1 MRANSLIRGCRSMV
15 EHQLPNQLPY
25 GQNMNRLPR
34 NFIPTSMTSSQS
46 TGPVHLV
53 MPQAA
58 QMTETLWRERMS
70 WILNGAMVIAV
81 LVAVSAFQARNLLD
95 TDQQLAPELF
105 AMTLDGNSF
114 DLTSKELRS
123 TVIYFFAPWCQYC
136 ALSSDNLNRLRRL
149 RDEDALRIVAVAL
162 DWNDPDEVKTFAERH
177 ELNVPVLLGDAAI
190 ARDWKVYGFPT
201 YYVLDSQRRV
211 VSRDIG
217 YSTQ

>member
-1 MRANSLIRGCRSMV
+1 MG
-15 EHQLPNQLPY
+15 
-25 GQNMNRLPR
+25 
-34 NFIPTSMTSSQS
+34 
-46 TGPVHLV
+46 

-58 QMTETLWRERMS
+58 PMTEPRWRKRIS
-70 WILNGAMVIAV
+70 WIFNGAMMIAV
-81 LVAVSAFQARNLLD
+81 FVAVSAFQARNMLD
-95 TDQQLAPELF
+95 TNRQLSPELS

-114 DLTSKELRS
+114 DLASKELRS

-136 ALSSDNLNRLRRL
+136 SLSSDNLNRLRRL

-162 DWNDPDEVKTFAERH
+162 DWKDSDEVQRFAERH

-201 YYVLDSQRRV
+201 YYVLDSQSRV

-217 YSTQ
+217 YSTQLGMLWRSWVFD